1 MSEHEALFGSR
12 ALQWWFCLQGFSSS
26 TEEPVKFWCLQTVVD
41 MVVRAQRYKL
51 LPEER
56 KQQLRT
62 NLMSWLQSKGAPHTD
77 EPASIKNKF
86 AQLLVAVLQHDYP
99 TAWPDFFSQ
108 LLATLANGAVSID
121 LFLRVLNALHEEIV
135 VNEDGN
141 GYDSGVAGRVKDGMR
156 DRCLPQIAD
165 AWLTIFRLHESAPAL
180 SAACLNTVSLYVPW
194 CAAGSSSS
202 YGPQPAAA
210 ASGSGG
216 SGLHAFLLSS
226 VLACAACLFAPLAG
240 SQSASSPT
248 SSGSACCHPSSA
260 RQLCTRGLA
269 PC

>member
-108 LLATLANGAVSID
+108 LLATLGNGAVSID

-141 GYDSGVAGRVKDGMR
+141 GYDSGVAGRVKER
-156 DRCLPQIAD
+156 
-165 AWLTIFRLHESAPAL
+165 
-180 SAACLNTVSLYVPW
+180 VVPTG
-194 CAAGSSSS
+194 CAHRRATSS
-202 YGPQPAAA
+202 GRPVAAA
-210 ASGSGG
+210 AARPSPIGPPPS
-216 SGLHAFLLSS
+216 
-226 VLACAACLFAPLAG
+226 AAAPR
-240 SQSASSPT
+240 
-248 SSGSACCHPSSA
+248 SSA
-260 RQLCTRGLA
+260 PTCFPLPPGRARAG
-269 PC
+269 